1 MQPKLRITAL
11 QLPFRESPPFGLR
24 CHRANCTQVENL
36 CSCYQ
41 HVFCCSQYLPLQ
53 TQALLSWK
61 HMSKS
66 SILFWRGVHCF
77 IIKRTSKAPHKI
89 ETLTARLFNGC
100 EGLQS
105 AVCFGLRKPSDN
117 EHMLFPLA
125 GVLMV
130 CHVNV
135 CALFKVID
143 PLPPSAPNLPA
154 SSVQLKV
161 QQMTLRKLQHCLS
174 PLGSRERQ

>member
-1 MQPKLRITAL
+1 
-11 QLPFRESPPFGLR
+11 
-24 CHRANCTQVENL
+24 
-36 CSCYQ
+36 
-41 HVFCCSQYLPLQ
+41 
-53 TQALLSWK
+53 
-61 HMSKS
+61 MSKS

-117 EHMLFPLA
+117 EHMLFPPA

-135 CALFKVID
+135 CALFKVIT
-143 PLPPSAPNLPA
+143 PLQSATVTQLLTSWPCIFHVLLLVKLSSTRAIQRCKKASAGRKNKTCSIVCAYSRHATYLGTRPLLRSVVPGSEMKPTTA
-154 SSVQLKV
+154 SSSHVG
-161 QQMTLRKLQHCLS
+161 CLS
-174 PLGSRERQ
+174 GR